1 MTATATRHRAP
12 AGSGRWSRAVRAEAS
27 STLGTRTSR
36 ALLLAAAV
44 MAPVAI
50 VANLAATSDLP
61 GPDRGRLTMHASTVA
76 TIVFATAAG
85 VLSTTTD
92 YRHGIVDQRLLTDP
106 SRGRFTTVKAVAAA
120 VLGLAY
126 ALAGAGTSLLTL
138 TAAVR
143 HTGLDLALDDL
154 EIPRALIGVVATA
167 PLLAEVGA
175 GIGQAV
181 RHQAAA
187 LGGWLPG
194 CWSSSRRSSSGHPH
208 SAGGCRARPP
218 SPPPGPPIPISSRKG
233 RPRRSCSGMPC
244 SPWRSVTGAW
254 AAATSDRNRAP
265 ARHPAG
271 DDGPG
276 EPSGG
281 AAAAY
286 APESRR

>member
-187 LGGWLPG
+187 LGGWLAWLLVIEPTIVLG
-194 CWSSSRRSSSGHPH
+194 
-208 SAGGCRARPP
+208 
-218 SPPPGPPIPISSRKG
+218 SPALG
-233 RPRRSCSGMPC
+233 RWLP
-244 SPWRSVTGAW
+244 
-254 AAATSDRNRAP
+254 
-265 ARHPAG
+265 
-271 DDGPG
+271 
-276 EPSGG
+276 G
-281 AAAAY
+281 AAALAATRAPNPDLLPQGPATALLLGY
-286 APESRR
+286 AVLALALGHRRLGRGDV